1 MHTPLRYLAA
11 MLVAGCASEPP
22 SSIQTDVLEL
32 LDVSQHSNSALMR
45 GDVDRYREIVTYSE
59 DFTLFSPFGGE
70 PTRGMTPERFARMGK
85 FFKNGV
91 FKQEVVSTYHVDDMV
106 VLALIEKPYV
116 SVAGLPEQEWALR
129 VTLVYRKDNGKWRLV
144 HRHADPLVH
153 GITHAH
159 AAEHALGIA
168 EGNGEGAVK

>member
-1 MHTPLRYLAA
+1 
-11 MLVAGCASEPP
+11 
-22 SSIQTDVLEL
+22 
-32 LDVSQHSNSALMR
+32 MR
-45 GDVDRYREIVTYSE
+45 GDVDRYREIVEYAE
-59 DFTLFSPFGGE
+59 DFTLFSPFGGQ
-70 PTRGMTPERFARMGK
+70 PTRGVTPENFKRMGK
-85 FFKNGV
+85 FFRNGV

-106 VLALIEKPYV
+106 VLALIERPYV

-159 AAEHALGIA
+159 AAEHASGTA

>member
-1 MHTPLRYLAA
+1 
-11 MLVAGCASEPP
+11 MLVAGCAGESSP
-22 SSIQTDVLEL
+22 STQNDVLEL

-45 GDVDRYREIVTYSE
+45 GDVDRYREIVEYAE

-70 PTRGMTPERFARMGK
+70 PTRGMTPERFARMGR

-91 FKQEVVSTYHVDDMV
+91 HKQEVVSTYHVDDMV
-106 VLALIEKPYV
+106 VLALIERPHV

-144 HRHADPLVH
+144 HRHADPLSH

-159 AAEHALGIA
+159 AAEHANGTGV
-168 EGNGEGAVK
+168 GNGEGAVK